1 MLALEQTTK
10 IRRPAYAREVI
21 AALRA
26 GQSIN
31 LCCFVGQRAWDC
43 AREYHGGK
51 PGDRLVVT
59 IDYETQPEDYDF
71 EFLLGQD
78 LVLKSLGFDLVLS
91 QRIARRICAHGARM
105 CVLLHPA
112 LELPQFFYGAQS

>member
-1 MLALEQTTK
+1 MLQETQQRL
-10 IRRPAYAREVI
+10 RRPAYAREVI
-21 AALRA
+21 AAIKA
-26 GQSIN
+26 GRPLN

-43 AREYHGGK
+43 AKDYHGGT
-51 PGDRLVVT
+51 PGDRLLVT
-59 IDYETQPEDYDF
+59 IDHETQPEDYDF

-78 LVLKSLGFDLVLS
+78 LVLKSLSFDLILS

-112 LELPQFFYGAQS
+112 LELPFFFYGAET